1 MSGQVVT
8 LIGAALAA
16 AVLALVLKKDS
27 PALALMV
34 AVAGVLVLMTGLI
47 EPAGQ
52 LIHAAKSLL
61 SELDGSETIYVPI
74 IKAVGI
80 AAAVRIA
87 GAVCQ
92 DAGQAALA
100 AQLELAGTAAAI
112 VVCLPL
118 LTEVLQL
125 VNRMIA

>member
-1 MSGQVVT
+1 MSLV
-8 LIGAALAA
+8 GAALAA

-27 PALALMV
+27 PALALLI
-34 AVAGVLVLMTGLI
+34 ALAGVLVLLYGML

-52 LIHAAKSLL
+52 LVHAAKSLL
-61 SELDGSETIYVPI
+61 SALDDADTIYVPI
-74 IKAVGI
+74 VKAVGI
-80 AAAVRIA
+80 AAAVRIV

-118 LTEVLQL
+118 LTQVLEL
-125 VNRMIA
+125 VTRMIA

>member
-1 MSGQVVT
+1 MVT

-47 EPAGQ
+47 EPTGQ
-52 LIHAAKSLL
+52 LIR
-61 SELDGSETIYVPI
+61 
-74 IKAVGI
+74 GI

-118 LTEVLQL
+118 LTEVLEL

>member
-1 MSGQVVT
+1 
-8 LIGAALAA
+8 
-16 AVLALVLKKDS
+16 
-27 PALALMV
+27 
-34 AVAGVLVLMTGLI
+34 MTGLI

-61 SELDGSETIYVPI
+61 SELDGSETIYIPI

-100 AQLELAGTAAAI
+100 AQLELAGTAAAS

-118 LTEVLQL
+118 LTEGLEL

>member
-1 MSGQVVT
+1 MSLV
-8 LIGAALAA
+8 GAALAA

-27 PALALMV
+27 PALALLI
-34 AVAGVLVLMTGLI
+34 ALAGVLVLLYGML

-52 LIHAAKSLL
+52 LVRAAKSLL
-61 SELDGSETIYVPI
+61 SALDDAQTIYVPVL
-74 IKAVGI
+74 KAVGI

-87 GAVCQ
+87 GTVCQ

-118 LTEVLQL
+118 LTQVLEL
-125 VNRMIA
+125 VTRMIA

>member
-1 MSGQVVT
+1 MSGQMMALV
-8 LIGAALAA
+8 GAALVT

-27 PALALMV
+27 PALAFAVGLAGTLYLLWGTLEPVRQLM
-34 AVAGVLVLMTGLI
+34 AAARSLLGVL
-47 EPAGQ
+47 
-52 LIHAAKSLL
+52 
-61 SELDGSETIYVPI
+61 DGAQTIYVPVL
-74 IKAVGI
+74 KAVGI
-80 AAAVRIA
+80 AVVVRLA

-118 LTEVLQL
+118 LTDVLSL
-125 VNRMIA
+125 VARMIA

>member
-1 MSGQVVT
+1 MSLVGT
-8 LIGAALAA
+8 ALAA

-27 PALALMV
+27 PALALLI
-34 AVAGVLVLMTGLI
+34 ALAGVLVLLYGML

-52 LIHAAKSLL
+52 LVRAAKSLL
-61 SELDGSETIYVPI
+61 SALDDAQTIYVPVL
-74 IKAVGI
+74 KAVGI

-118 LTEVLQL
+118 LTQVLEL
-125 VNRMIA
+125 VTRMIA

>member
-1 MSGQVVT
+1 MSLV
-8 LIGAALAA
+8 GAALAA

-27 PALALMV
+27 PALALLI
-34 AVAGVLVLMTGLI
+34 ALAGVLVLLYGML

-52 LIHAAKSLL
+52 LVRAAKSLL
-61 SELDGSETIYVPI
+61 SALDDAQTIYVPVL
-74 IKAVGI
+74 KAVGI

-118 LTEVLQL
+118 LTQVLEL
-125 VNRMIA
+125 VTRMIA

>member
-1 MSGQVVT
+1 GHLRGADFDLTGGKTMQVD
-8 LIGAALAA
+8 LIFKIAAIGIL
-16 AVLALVLKKDS
+16 
-27 PALALMV
+27 V

-52 LIHAAKSLL
+52 LIRAAKSLL
-61 SELDGSETIYVPI
+61 SELDGAETIYVPI

-118 LTEVLQL
+118 LTEVLEL

>member
-1 MSGQVVT
+1 MT
-8 LIGAALAA
+8 A

-52 LIHAAKSLL
+52 LIRAAKSLL
-61 SELDGSETIYVPI
+61 SELDGAETIYVPI

-118 LTEVLQL
+118 LTEVLEL

>member
-1 MSGQVVT
+1 MSLV
-8 LIGAALAA
+8 GAALAA

-27 PALALMV
+27 PALALLI
-34 AVAGVLVLMTGLI
+34 ALAGVLVLLYGML
-47 EPAGQ
+47 EPTGQ
-52 LIHAAKSLL
+52 LVRAAKSLL
-61 SELDGSETIYVPI
+61 SALDDAQTIYVPVL
-74 IKAVGI
+74 KAVGI

-118 LTEVLQL
+118 LTQVLEL
-125 VNRMIA
+125 VTRMIA